1 MFFENAL
8 HSLWPRRCW
17 QIAAHWETAVPP
29 AGANPVAWDGLG
41 PGPTEDAQ
49 PLELRPEQHA
59 RAKHEIILGP
69 LNAAPAEP
77 NRKVQS

>member
-1 MFFENAL
+1 MHCIPCGRADAGKL
-8 HSLWPRRCW
+8 LRIGKRLC
-17 QIAAHWETAVPP
+17 PP
-29 AGANPVAWDGLG
+29 GANPVAWDGLG